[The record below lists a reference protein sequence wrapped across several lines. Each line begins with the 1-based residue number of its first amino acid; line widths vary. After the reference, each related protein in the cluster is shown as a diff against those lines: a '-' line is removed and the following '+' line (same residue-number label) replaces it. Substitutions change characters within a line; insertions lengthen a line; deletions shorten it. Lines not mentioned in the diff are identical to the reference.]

1 MLKTTQIKLIHS
13 LGGYTKDEYRM
24 LFIKTSIS
32 SFDKGH
38 NQGYSVGN
46 HNGCKIIITRLMRT
60 AIDNY
65 GRDKQ
70 SWIDAV
76 YSDMESIYKQYVK

>member
-1 MLKTTQIKLIHS
+1 MLKTIQIKLIHN
-13 LGGYTKDEYRM
+13 LGGYTKDEYRISA
-24 LFIKTSIS
+24 IKTAITC
-32 SFDKGH
+32 FDKWY
-38 NQGYSVGN
+38 NQVYFLGN
-46 HNGCKIIITRLMRT
+46 HNGGKIVITQLMQT

-76 YSDMESIYKQYVK
+76 YSDIESIYKQYVK